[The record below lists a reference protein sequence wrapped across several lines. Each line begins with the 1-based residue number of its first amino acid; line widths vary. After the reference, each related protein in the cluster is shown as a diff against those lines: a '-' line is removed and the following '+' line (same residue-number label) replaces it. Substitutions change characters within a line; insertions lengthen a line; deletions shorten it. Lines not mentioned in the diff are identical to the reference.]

1 MEPRCAG
8 RQLGVPA
15 HDGQLHAPA
24 LHSCRLGVEAALP
37 ALRRRADRGR
47 RLRQRLSCRRAPRRL
62 HGLHV
67 RNHRPREVRRREP
80 PARGGQQHFPERR
93 TAHLDRAERLRRH
106 LPRRR
111 SDPDRQGSRIAYG
124 LGNRRTL
131 RQAGVGG
138 RRRGRGPCGGLCL
151 RAEGLPGDDYP
162 HGARSRRLCGG
173 REDAKE
179 QPDGRRAGDDSLHR
193 RRAAAVEPRR
203 AEPLYGDG
211 ARRVRLAVG
220 RGDRA
225 HRVPADRRFGP
236 RPACQRR
243 HGTSARR
250 GALPRS
256 GERRQRLHGGRLRRG
271 SVLRTRRGGQ
281 CRPLGFGT
289 ARPVPLRPARRAGA
303 HGVDRSAAHAFA
315 LSGRRLLLPDG
326 AFPR

>member
-111 SDPDRQGSRIAYG
+111 LDPDRQGSRIAYG
-124 LGNRRTL
+124 LGNRRAL
-131 RQAGVGG
+131 RRAGVGG

-203 AEPLYGDG
+203 
-211 ARRVRLAVG
+211 
-220 RGDRA
+220 
-225 HRVPADRRFGP
+225 
-236 RPACQRR
+236 
-243 HGTSARR
+243 TSIR
-250 GALPRS
+250 
-256 GERRQRLHGGRLRRG
+256 
-271 SVLRTRRGGQ
+271 
-281 CRPLGFGT
+281 
-289 ARPVPLRPARRAGA
+289 
-303 HGVDRSAAHAFA
+303 
-315 LSGRRLLLPDG
+315 
-326 AFPR
+326 